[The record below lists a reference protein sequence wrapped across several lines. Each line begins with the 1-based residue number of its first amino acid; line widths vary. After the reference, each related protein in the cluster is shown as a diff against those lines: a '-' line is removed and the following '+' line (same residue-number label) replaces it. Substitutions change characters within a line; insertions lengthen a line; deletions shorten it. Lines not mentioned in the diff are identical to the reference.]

1 MLNSIDL
8 AYFFC
13 LMLLRNISTHN
24 FFDTIELAQNV
35 RTLREGL
42 VFVGCFY
49 KVQMTIKFL
58 AAVNFF
64 LLKGVRQV
72 IPLTSEWSLFA
83 NFTFFSSAG
92 VKVSRTNNNGSV
104 IVSKILFAFNEVGKM
119 TIWHHVR
126 FIRDNFS
133 WLKRQL
139 VASLKVAILSR
150 WTSQVFFSGNV
161 KTTYK

>member
-72 IPLTSEWSLFA
+72 IPLTSE
-83 NFTFFSSAG
+83 
-92 VKVSRTNNNGSV
+92 
-104 IVSKILFAFNEVGKM
+104 
-119 TIWHHVR
+119 
-126 FIRDNFS
+126 
-133 WLKRQL
+133 
-139 VASLKVAILSR
+139 
-150 WTSQVFFSGNV
+150 
-161 KTTYK
+161 